1 MRYTPLLLA
10 ALFLG
15 ACATLPSPAAG
26 PDRSG
31 PLEAWIV
38 PHQMGGIDGSSI
50 NFWVS
55 RPAHVAIYQIAPM
68 GGGAMLIYPRHSG
81 GSSLH
86 YAGFN
91 SGFLGSQRAQRASAQ
106 FAFRPM
112 AGSLGGFGPTY
123 YLLVASERP
132 LNVDRY
138 AVSPM
143 ALQSDIP
150 RLASMTVGQLASELT
165 QLSLGPATPPHGE
178 WTTDLYVHW
187 PMLPAPRTLLA
198 MDTGVRM
205 VQCPGGTVIDGGG
218 RRSGDLPRPPE
229 PRRRG
234 RRGGGRAG
242 RGHPPLRGRASR
254 PRRRSRRRGRHRRPP
269 GHGRRAAGADPPHGG
284 GTGAGQRDAGDA
296 GGGGSAR
303 AEPRPAGGQRT
314 RATRQ
319 RPTREASPA
328 TTRTRPTSSG
338 EARPASPPATR
349 PTPASFQLDPRA
361 SGGSARGPTP
371 AIATA
376 LTTEGRTPLPESPP
390 GLRAGRRFLSP

>member
-31 PLEAWIV
+31 PLDAWIV
-38 PHQMGGIDGSSI
+38 PHEMGGMDGSAI

-91 SGFLGSQRAQRASAQ
+91 SGFLGTPRSRRAAAQ

-112 AGSLGGFGPTY
+112 AGSHGSFGPTY

-132 LNVDRY
+132 LNVGRY

-143 ALQSDIP
+143 ALEREIP
-150 RLASMTVGQLASELT
+150 RMAAMGVGRLANELT
-165 QLSLGPATPPHGE
+165 QLSLGPVPPAHGE

-205 VQCPGGTVIDGGG
+205 VQCPGGTIVTVAVGDPVICPDLQSPGDTVDQDEAGERG
-218 RRSGDLPRPPE
+218 EAIRSYVNERRD
-229 PRRRG
+229 RG
-234 RRGGGRAG
+234 EARGGEAGTDAVRALAED
-242 RGHPPLRGRASR
+242 RRERIRRTVEARERADAMREARQMEAMRERNRAMRDANR
-254 PRRRSRRRGRHRRPP
+254 PR
-269 GHGRRAAGADPPHGG
+269 
-284 GTGAGQRDAGDA
+284 T
-296 GGGGSAR
+296 
-303 AEPRPAGGQRT
+303 
-314 RATRQ
+314 TRQ
-319 RPTREASPA
+319 RPTRDTAPA
-328 TTRTRPTSSG
+328 TPRTRPTSSG
-338 EARPASPPATR
+338 EARPASPPRTR
-349 PTPASFQLDPRA
+349 PAPPPATSSQGERRERPRPDTRERD
-361 SGGSARGPTP
+361 GSDD
-371 AIATA
+371 
-376 LTTEGRTPLPESPP
+376 
-390 GLRAGRRFLSP
+390 

>member
-31 PLEAWIV
+31 PLDAWIV
-38 PHQMGGIDGSSI
+38 PHEMGGMDGSAI
-50 NFWVS
+50 NFWVN

-106 FAFRPM
+106 FAFSPM

-150 RLASMTVGQLASELT
+150 RLASMTVGQLANELT
-165 QLSLGPATPPHGE
+165 QLSLGPSAPPHGE

-205 VQCPGGTVIDGGG
+205 VQCPSGQVIAVAVGDPVFCHEHATPGQVGGDEEADEEEADERREAIRDYVNDRRDRGAARGDGADTDALRAMAEDRRERIRRTVEA
-218 RRSGDLPRPPE
+218 RE
-229 PRRRG
+229 
-234 RRGGGRAG
+234 
-242 RGHPPLRGRASR
+242 
-254 PRRRSRRRGRHRRPP
+254 
-269 GHGRRAAGADPPHGG
+269 RAAEMREARQMEWVRERNR
-284 GTGAGQRDAGDA
+284 ALRDAN
-296 GGGGSAR
+296 
-303 AEPRPAGGQRT
+303 RT
-314 RATRQ
+314 RATRE

-328 TTRTRPTSSG
+328 TTRTGPTSSG
-338 EARPASPPATR
+338 QARPASPPATR
-349 PTPASFQLDPRA
+349 PTPAPSSGSQEERRERPRPDTRDRDGA
-361 SGGSARGPTP
+361 DD
-371 AIATA
+371 
-376 LTTEGRTPLPESPP
+376 
-390 GLRAGRRFLSP
+390 

>member
-1 MRYTPLLLA
+1 MRYTPLLVA

-31 PLEAWIV
+31 PLEAWLV
-38 PHQMGGIDGSSI
+38 PHEMGGMDGSAI

-86 YAGFN
+86 SAGFN
-91 SGFLGSQRAQRASAQ
+91 SGFLGTPRSRRAAAR
-106 FAFRPM
+106 FAFSPM

-132 LNVDRY
+132 LSVDRY
-138 AVSPM
+138 AISPM
-143 ALQSDIP
+143 ALEREIP
-150 RLASMTVGQLASELT
+150 RMAAMTVGQLANELT
-165 QLSLGPATPPHGE
+165 KLSLGPVPPAHGD

-198 MDTGVRM
+198 MDSGVRM
-205 VQCPGGTVIDGGG
+205 VQCPSGAVITVALGDPVICPDLQSPGDADEEDEADERGEAIRRYVDG
-218 RRSGDLPRPPE
+218 RRDRGAARGDGADTDALRAMAE
-229 PRRRG
+229 DRRERI
-234 RRGGGRAG
+234 RRTVEARE
-242 RGHPPLRGRASR
+242 
-254 PRRRSRRRGRHRRPP
+254 
-269 GHGRRAAGADPPHGG
+269 RAAEMREAREME
-284 GTGAGQRDAGDA
+284 AVRERNRALRDAN
-296 GGGGSAR
+296 R
-303 AEPRPAGGQRT
+303 A
-314 RATRQ
+314 RATRE

-338 EARPASPPATR
+338 EARPGLAARDAAHAAS
-349 PTPASFQLDPRA
+349 LDGLP
-361 SGGSARGPTP
+361 GGAAGAAAARHP
-371 AIATA
+371 
-376 LTTEGRTPLPESPP
+376 
-390 GLRAGRRFLSP
+390 

>member
-31 PLEAWIV
+31 PLEAWLV
-38 PHQMGGIDGSSI
+38 PHEMGGVDASAI

-55 RPAHVAIYQIAPM
+55 RSAHVAIYQIVP
-68 GGGAMLIYPRHSG
+68 GGGAMMIYPRHSG

-91 SGFLGSQRAQRASAQ
+91 SGFLGTPRSQRASAQ

-112 AGSLGGFGPTY
+112 ASFGPTY

-132 LNVDRY
+132 LNVARY
-138 AVSPM
+138 AISPM
-143 ALQSDIP
+143 ALHSDIP
-150 RLASMTVGQLASELT
+150 RLASMTVGRLASELT
-165 QLSLGPATPPHGE
+165 QLSLGPSTPPHGE

-198 MDTGVRM
+198 LDTGVRM
-205 VQCPGGTVIDGGG
+205 VQCPDGSVMTVALGDPVICPDLQSPGDVGDEEADERGEAIRRYVDG
-218 RRSGDLPRPPE
+218 RRDRGAARGDGADTDALRAMAE
-229 PRRRG
+229 ERRERI
-234 RRGGGRAG
+234 RRTVEARE
-242 RGHPPLRGRASR
+242 RASEMR
-254 PRRRSRRRGRHRRPP
+254 ETREVEAVSERN
-269 GHGRRAAGADPPHGG
+269 RALREAN
-284 GTGAGQRDAGDA
+284 
-296 GGGGSAR
+296 
-303 AEPRPAGGQRT
+303 RT

-349 PTPASFQLDPRA
+349 PTPPPSTGSQGERRERPRPDTRDRDDA
-361 SGGSARGPTP
+361 DD
-371 AIATA
+371 
-376 LTTEGRTPLPESPP
+376 
-390 GLRAGRRFLSP
+390 

>member
-26 PDRSG
+26 PDRTG

-123 YLLVASERP
+123 YLLIASERP

-205 VQCPGGTVIDGGG
+205 VQCPGGTVIAVAVGNPVICPDLHSPGDVGDEEADERGEAIRRYVDG
-218 RRSGDLPRPPE
+218 RRDRGAARGDGADTDALRAMAE
-229 PRRRG
+229 ERRERI
-234 RRGGGRAG
+234 RRTVEARE
-242 RGHPPLRGRASR
+242 RASEMR
-254 PRRRSRRRGRHRRPP
+254 ETREVEAVRERN
-269 GHGRRAAGADPPHGG
+269 RALREAN
-284 GTGAGQRDAGDA
+284 
-296 GGGGSAR
+296 
-303 AEPRPAGGQRT
+303 RT

-349 PTPASFQLDPRA
+349 PTPPPSTGSQGERRERPRPDTRDRDGA
-361 SGGSARGPTP
+361 DD
-371 AIATA
+371 
-376 LTTEGRTPLPESPP
+376 
-390 GLRAGRRFLSP
+390 